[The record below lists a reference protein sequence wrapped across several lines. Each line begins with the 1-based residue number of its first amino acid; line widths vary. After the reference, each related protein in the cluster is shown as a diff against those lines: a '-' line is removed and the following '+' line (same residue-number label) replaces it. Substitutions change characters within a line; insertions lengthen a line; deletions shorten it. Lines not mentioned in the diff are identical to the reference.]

1 LDKIKVLTVAGTR
14 PELIRLSV
22 LINKLDE
29 LVEHVFVYT
38 NQNYDYNLSGR
49 FFDELSIRKPDYYFT
64 NEGYSIGTFLSAA
77 IVQFE
82 KVIVEEKPDKM
93 LVLGDTNS
101 GLLSIIAE
109 KYNIPIFHM
118 ESGNRSYDD
127 RLPEETNRR
136 IIDHV
141 SKYNLP
147 YTENSK
153 QNLLAEGFH
162 KNFVFK
168 IGNPIYEVIQYYKN
182 EIDNSSVLVDLM
194 LISVPYVLVTAHRT
208 ENVDNKESLLCIVE
222 ALNIISKDR
231 KVIFSV
237 HPRTRD
243 KIKKFNIDISDNIV
257 LAEPFGFFDFIKLEQ
272 HAKTVISDCL
282 NPSSV
287 ILYQDGVIGT
297 IGNLM
302 ESDVILGNNSYEII
316 NVVESKEV
324 LNKYRIRTK
333 YNEVVCS
340 ENHKLFIGTD
350 DGILEKKVKDITCK
364 DRLVSFCNID
374 VDTQTQKLTK
384 VDTVDYVNIDSK
396 GIKIIKQK
404 SLGDG
409 LHQFG
414 RFKCNTLY
422 LKKGVSITKL
432 KNVLKYLNIG
442 LEFLNKYTYIRKNN
456 ERKRQVTIKQPTT
469 LDVKLAELVGFLCGD
484 GFLVNSRTSLY
495 DQNIKNLEYFNR
507 IFKSHFNIEGKF
519 NKDKRNKCIALD
531 VYSKNLF
538 KFITT
543 NFYTESQNT
552 LTKKKDISDIICK
565 SPNNVV
571 AGYIRGL
578 FEAEGFV
585 GDHHFAITMSDKPVI
600 LKLKYLLLRFGIL
613 TNMYEFEPKREK
625 DKSIL
630 YQLNIYEHR
639 SREIFK
645 KEIGFISKYKKNNTK
660 KLFNRIKE
668 HKFKKPVERHD
679 NLFFDLIREIE
690 VVKDSDRY
698 IDLNVLPT
706 NTFFVNGIL
715 SHNSGTCQEEACIFN
730 VPSITIRESTERQE
744 TIECGSNIL
753 VGTDT
758 TQIVNVYNTIHDR
771 IYSWEPPEDYMKD
784 NVSDTVINILLGK

>member
-1 LDKIKVLTVAGTR
+1 MKILTIAGTR
-14 PELIRLSV
+14 PELIRLS
-22 LINKLDE
+22 IIISKLDTIIS
-29 LVEHVFVYT
+29 HTFVYT
-38 NQNYDYNLSGR
+38 NQNYDKNLSDI
-49 FFDELSIRKPDYYFT
+49 FFDELGIRDPDYIFEHQDSFSNFMANAFVEFT
-64 NEGYSIGTFLSAA
+64 KILD
-77 IVQFE
+77 I
-82 KVIVEEKPDKM
+82 EKPDKI
-93 LVLGDTNS
+93 LILGDTNS
-101 GLLSIIAE
+101 GLLSIVAE
-109 KYNIPIFHM
+109 KYNIPIYHM
-118 ESGNRSYDD
+118 EAGNRCFNA
-127 RLPEETNRR
+127 LVPEETNRK
-136 IIDHV
+136 IIDNV
-141 SKYNLP
+141 SKFNLP

-168 IGNPIYEVIQYYKN
+168 TGNPIYEVLNYYEK
-182 EIDNSSVLVDLM
+182 ECNSSNILSKLN
-194 LISVPYVLVTAHRT
+194 LKKHEFVLVTAHRS
-208 ENVDNKESLLCIVE
+208 ENVDNFKSLANII
-222 ALNIISKDR
+222 ASINIISKQF
-231 KVIFSV
+231 KVVVSL
-237 HPRTRD
+237 HPRTKD
-243 KIKKFNIDISDNIV
+243 KLKKFNIDVADNV
-257 LAEPFGFFDFIKLEQ
+257 FMLEPFGFFDFIKLEQ
-272 HAKTVISDCL
+272 NSEIVISDCL

-297 IGNLM
+297 IDNLM
-302 ESDVILGNNSYEII
+302 ESDFILGNNSYEII
-316 NVVESKEV
+316 NAVESKEV

-340 ENHKLFIGTD
+340 ENHKLFVGTN

-364 DRLVSFCNID
+364 DKLVSFCNID
-374 VDTQTQKLTK
+374 VDTQIQKLTK

-613 TNMYEFEPKREK
+613 TNMYELEPKRKK
-625 DKSIL
+625 DKSTL

-679 NLFFDLIREIE
+679 NLFFDLIRKIE
-690 VVKDSDRY
+690 VVKDSDSY
-698 IDLNVLPT
+698 IDLNVLPN

-715 SHNSGTCQEEACIFN
+715 SHNSGTCQEECCIFN
-730 VPSITIRESTERQE
+730 VPSITIRDSTERQE
-744 TIECGSNIL
+744 LIECGSTVL
-753 VGTDT
+753 TGTDSDN
-758 TQIVNVYNTIHDR
+758 IVNTFNVLINRKYKWT
-771 IYSWEPPEDYMKD
+771 PPNDYLIE
-784 NVSDTVINILLGK
+784 NVSDTVINILLGKK